1 MQPERSTSSTN
12 IHALTTLV
20 GIVATILVGWVLT
33 EAAHILQ
40 PLVIAILLCSILQP
54 VVRTLERVKIPWWI
68 TVVALVALLIT
79 GLHQGAVLLYDEIG
93 SFVEDQEELGSEDL
107 KGLALLKANLVKRAI
122 TEELPDT
129 IIDAIRSIDSTD
141 LRAQFLGVAGTVN
154 AFIRGLFLVVLY
166 MLFIFGEQ
174 AIFRR
179 KILAVAETRFDN
191 ASELL
196 SKMGQGIQRY
206 LGVKM
211 VTSAATGVL
220 LYTLMLWLE
229 LPYALLFGFITFLL
243 NFIPTFGSIAASVF
257 PIATALASFETLTPA
272 ISIAV
277 AYLAV
282 NICIGSIIEP
292 RLLGRELNLSPLVVL
307 LSVVVWAGMW
317 GVPGMFLSVPLTA
330 SAQIV
335 LANLDSTRPLALLLS
350 NGPPKVK
357 KRGSRAGSTDEDEP
371 PSGSKGAEDD
381 IKVA

>member
-1 MQPERSTSSTN
+1 MDSARRLALSNTR
-12 IHALTTLV
+12 ALTTLV
-20 GIVATILVGWVLT
+20 GVVATILVGWVLT

-54 VVRTLERVKIPWWI
+54 VVRAMERVRIPWWV
-68 TVVALVALLIT
+68 TVVALVALLVT
-79 GLHQGAVLLYDEIG
+79 GLVQGSVILYDEVD
-93 SFVEDQEELGSEDL
+93 SFLKDQD
-107 KGLALLKANLVKRAI
+107 GLAGLKINLEERALAAKI
-122 TEELPDT
+122 PNTVIE
-129 IIDAIRSIDSTD
+129 AIKGVD
-141 LRAQFLGVAGTVN
+141 LRSQIIEVAGSVN
-154 AFIRGLFLVVLY
+154 AFIRGLFLVVIY

-179 KILAVAETRFDN
+179 KIVAVAESRFDN

-196 SKMGQGIQRY
+196 ATMGQGIQRY

-211 VTSAATGVL
+211 VTSLATGVL
-220 LYTLMLWLE
+220 LYTLMQWLG

-243 NFIPTFGSIAASVF
+243 NFIPTFGSIAAAIP
-257 PIATALASFETLTPA
+257 PIAVALGSFDNTLTPA

-277 AYLAV
+277 GYLVV

-330 SAQIV
+330 TAQIV
-335 LANLDSTRPLALLLS
+335 LSKLETTRPLALLLS
-350 NGPPKVK
+350 NGPPKTHVK
-357 KRGSRAGSTDEDEP
+357 VTRADGTVGEETVADEDDTA
-371 PSGSKGAEDD
+371 S
-381 IKVA
+381 

>member
-1 MQPERSTSSTN
+1 MSQDKSPSPTN
-12 IHALTTLV
+12 IRALTTLV
-20 GIVATILVGWVLT
+20 GVVATILVGWVLT

-54 VVRTLERVKIPWWI
+54 VVRALERVKIPWWM
-68 TVVALVALLIT
+68 TVVALVALLVM
-79 GLHQGAVLLYDEIG
+79 GLQQGAVMLYDEVE
-93 SFVEDQEELGSEDL
+93 SFLEDQQ
-107 KGLALLKANLVKRAI
+107 GLEGLRINLEQRAI
-122 TEELPDT
+122 EAEVPNT
-129 IIDAIRSIDSTD
+129 IIAAIKGID
-141 LRAQFLGVAGTVN
+141 LRSQIVGVAGSVN
-154 AFIRGLFLVVLY
+154 AFIRGLFLVVIY

-196 SKMGQGIQRY
+196 STMGQGIQRY
-206 LGVKM
+206 LGVKT
-211 VTSAATGVL
+211 VTSLATGVL
-220 LYTLMLWLE
+220 LYTLMVWLE

-243 NFIPTFGSIAASVF
+243 NFIPTFGSIAASIF
-257 PIATALASFETLTPA
+257 PIATALGSFETLTPA

-277 AYLAV
+277 GYLTV

-350 NGPPKVK
+350 NGPPKMR
-357 KRGSRAGSTDEDEP
+357 KRVVP
-371 PSGSKGAEDD
+371 PVGIVTEKPVRGPKAAKDD
-381 IKVA
+381 ANLI